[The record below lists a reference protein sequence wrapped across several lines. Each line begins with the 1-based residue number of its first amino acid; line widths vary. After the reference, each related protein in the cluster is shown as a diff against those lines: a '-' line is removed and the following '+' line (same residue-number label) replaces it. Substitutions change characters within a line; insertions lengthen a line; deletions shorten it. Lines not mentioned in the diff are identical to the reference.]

1 MTGVLH
7 IRVQD
12 EINSQLFQA
21 KRWKVEDIHSPTRG
35 RSRFSLSLFF
45 LGGGR
50 GGEGRGE
57 WRGFGRDGGLP
68 PPHKQFF

>member
-21 KRWKVEDIHSPTRG
+21 KRWKVEDKVSFPYLG
-35 RSRFSLSLFF
+35 SLEVFSKLVFF

-50 GGEGRGE
+50 GRGL
-57 WRGFGRDGGLP
+57 GRDSGLP
-68 PPHKQFF
+68 PPHKRFFFKFTL